1 MEEVRK
7 EKKKTNVH
15 LYVHAICVSTVH
27 LSPEDRCKFE
37 SERNWTDIKFA
48 DIDCKQEIKKLRS
61 VKNRLIWF
69 KI

>member
-7 EKKKTNVH
+7 KKKKTNVH
-15 LYVHAICVSTVH
+15 LYVHVICVSTVH